1 MRFCSVLFVISLW
14 LVGCATNVNVRV
26 SDGGGD
32 YSIYRNGELMCA
44 SSENCTIEGTAESK
58 MYLEAKKD
66 GVVYGSTYTYRVKKE
81 IDHSHDDERDWW
93 TGKTRKEI
101 REESE
106 KNKMVVSFCFA
117 LVFPVFW
124 LFTDSGKFP
133 GEVVIPVETPNS
145 NVVDFPWDQPIE
157 KN

>member
-1 MRFCSVLFVISLW
+1 MS
-14 LVGCATNVNVRV
+14 GRV
-26 SDGGGD
+26 EKTGDRIETMHALGG
-32 YSIYRNGELMCA
+32 MP
-44 SSENCTIEGTAESK
+44 
-58 MYLEAKKD
+58 
-66 GVVYGSTYTYRVKKE
+66 
-81 IDHSHDDERDWW
+81 H
-93 TGKTRKEI
+93 
-101 REESE
+101 EESE

-133 GEVVIPVETPNS
+133 GEVVIPVETPDS